1 MVRKAVVSRVAEGA
15 VGGAGEGGAGAGGG
29 RGGGARAWGS
39 RVAGGAVVGGGYVG
53 LVAGA
58 SLALIGH
65 RVTCVDRDGGRVAG
79 LREGRLPFYEP
90 GLEELVAR
98 GVGAGRLS
106 FTERLDEAV
115 GLADVAFIA
124 VGTPQG
130 EDGAANLANVS
141 AVARGIGRAL
151 ARSGRRGGRPL
162 VVANKSTVPVGS
174 GD

>member
-1 MVRKAVVSRVAEGA
+1 M
-15 VGGAGEGGAGAGGG
+15 
-29 RGGGARAWGS
+29 
-39 RVAGGAVVGGGYVG
+39 AVVGAGYVG
-53 LVAGA
+53 LVTGA

-130 EDGAANLANVS
+130 DDGGADLSTSRRWPSLNTCSKPPGEMISSIRHGPSPAFQNVCH
-141 AVARGIGRAL
+141 
-151 ARSGRRGGRPL
+151 
-162 VVANKSTVPVGS
+162 
-174 GD
+174 